1 MSAIDSLCP
10 AVAGYDYAL
19 VSPDGGAGLGGGEPP
34 ARHGPEG
41 GGLQVRTQAAPAGQT
56 PTPEPRAVE
65 AGGEGQPA
73 RDGREADE
81 GRRRSHRRRAV
92 RQGMQQLSA
101 QERARLQ
108 RLQQRDRQVRAHE
121 RAHVAAG
128 GRYVRGGARYQYQT
142 GPDGRRYAV
151 GGEVSIDASKEP
163 TPEATIRKAQAVK
176 RAALAPAQ
184 PSAQDRAVAAKAAQM
199 EREARA
205 ELQRQRREEAR
216 AAARDQARDQGL
228 TWGVDLPPAPPL
240 AVRLRPLH
248 RVV

>member
-1 MSAIDSLCP
+1 MTAIGPLCP

-19 VSPDGGAGLGGGEPP
+19 VPPDGGAGLRGAATR
-34 ARHGPEG
+34 ARHDAGQE
-41 GGLQVRTQAAPAGQT
+41 GLQVRTQAAPAGQT
-56 PTPEPRAVE
+56 PAEEPRTVE
-65 AGGEGQPA
+65 AGGEDQPA

-81 GRRRSHRRRAV
+81 GERRSRRRRAV

-101 QERARLQ
+101 QERAQVQ

-151 GGEVSIDASKEP
+151 GGEVSIDASKEA
-163 TPEATIRKAQAVK
+163 TPEATIRKARAVK

-184 PSAQDRAVAAKAAQM
+184 PSAQDRAVAARAAQM

-205 ELQRQRREEAR
+205 ELQRQRQEEAQ
-216 AAARDQARDQGL
+216 AAAQDQARRQGL
-228 TWGVDLPPAPPL
+228 TWGVDMPQAPPL
-240 AVRLRPLH
+240 GVRLRPLH